1 MFNNIKN
8 IVKIMLLIKKEVSL
22 PSISDKNAFS
32 YNIRDGYVS
41 VEIMF
46 RGEITVRTG
55 SDSINQNHI
64 T

>member
-1 MFNNIKN
+1 MFNNIEN

-46 RGEITVRTG
+46 RGEITVKDRLG
-55 SDSINQNHI
+55 
-64 T
+64 